1 MKYYNHRA
9 HKAHQ
14 YDLKVQKD
22 THLNRMLP
30 HVLQIASQFSR
41 ESIAIGALN
50 YQDLYQAG
58 YLGLLEAW
66 EKVDWDMINKSPN
79 PDGQLWSYLKRRIK
93 GAIRRSIDNGGDFI
107 KVPRRELEEHRS
119 KLTGVDKMLVNTF
132 PKFFDEELP
141 VWDNHSSYISIQLEE
156 IIEDELYKVE
166 RNADNRHILLAFYG
180 IGVDKTSQ
188 KKLAE
193 LYDTSHGNI
202 QKIIA
207 RTRKKLN
214 TKEFETII
222 ENFYNK

>member
-93 GAIRRSIDNGGDFI
+93 GAIRRSIYNG
-107 KVPRRELEEHRS
+107 
-119 KLTGVDKMLVNTF
+119 
-132 PKFFDEELP
+132 
-141 VWDNHSSYISIQLEE
+141 
-156 IIEDELYKVE
+156 
-166 RNADNRHILLAFYG
+166 
-180 IGVDKTSQ
+180 
-188 KKLAE
+188 
-193 LYDTSHGNI
+193 
-202 QKIIA
+202 
-207 RTRKKLN
+207 
-214 TKEFETII
+214 
-222 ENFYNK
+222 